1 MVRPHY
7 QQKKSHLA
15 ANTEIEVFFYFGLKG
30 FVIIVFKK
38 LFLLFLSKCRKYI
51 FVSLINFITKC

>member
-15 ANTEIEVFFYFGLKG
+15 ANTEIEVFFLFWPKMFCNYCFQK
-30 FVIIVFKK
+30 IVFAV
-38 LFLLFLSKCRKYI
+38 FE
-51 FVSLINFITKC
+51 